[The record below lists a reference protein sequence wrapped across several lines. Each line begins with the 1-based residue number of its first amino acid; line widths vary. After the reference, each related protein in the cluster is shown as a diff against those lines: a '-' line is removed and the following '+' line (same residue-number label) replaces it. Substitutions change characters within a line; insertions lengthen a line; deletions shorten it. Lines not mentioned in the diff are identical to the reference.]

1 MSEKA
6 SGDPSGSGQLSRRR
20 LLLAGCLG
28 AASIT
33 TVSGL
38 VHPQRAMASV
48 LQPQTPLPGARI
60 PKYVTALPTFSGKR
74 VDAAS
79 MTTAFV
85 EFAQQVLP
93 PSMYPDAYSDGT
105 WVWGYQVAD
114 RPASWPGCTVE
125 AWEGRPTTVRYV
137 NNLPG
142 VDAGSR
148 VAPLLTVDQT
158 LHWADPLNQMGS
170 CEPYAARSR
179 PSRTCTAARCPP
191 ASTAVRRRGSPRAA
205 SAAPDTPQAPRRR
218 RMRPSTGIRTP
229 NRRPRCGSTTTP
241 SA

>member
-6 SGDPSGSGQLSRRR
+6 SGDPFGSEQLSRRR

-33 TVSGL
+33 ALNGL
-38 VHPQRAMASV
+38 ISPQRAAASV
-48 LQPQTPLPGARI
+48 LQPQTPLPGAKI
-60 PKYVTALPTFSGKR
+60 PKYVTALPTFGGNR
-74 VDAAS
+74 VDASS
-79 MTTAFV
+79 MTTSFV
-85 EFAQQVLP
+85 EFAQHVLP

-125 AWEGRPTTVRYV
+125 AREGRPTTVRYV
-137 NNLPG
+137 NKLPG

-158 LHWADPLNQMGS
+158 
-170 CEPYAARSR
+170 
-179 PSRTCTAARCPP
+179 
-191 ASTAVRRRGSPRAA
+191 
-205 SAAPDTPQAPRRR
+205 
-218 RMRPSTGIRTP
+218 STGPTR
-229 NRRPRCGSTTTP
+229 
-241 SA
+241 